1 MNQAG
6 GQGNSADR
14 CQPWVHSAAEVV
26 ADLGSRTEG
35 LTASEAA
42 ERLARYGP
50 NQLRVAEATSGWMV
64 LLSQFKSVIVA
75 LLGAATV
82 VSLILGDVVEAIAVA
97 VVIAINTLIGFTTEI
112 RAVRSMEALRQLGRV
127 ETMVRREGEVASV
140 AAEDLVPGDIVV
152 FEGGDVIA
160 ADLRIVDGWRIQAD
174 ESTLTGESVPVEK
187 DGTPAEMH
195 AGIADRTSMLH
206 KGTAITKGS
215 GEGVVVA
222 TGMDTELGRIS
233 ALVEQS
239 HQPETPLQL
248 QLAELGHRLLWLTLG
263 IAALIALSGFP
274 SDRSMGA
281 TIQTAVA
288 LAVAAIPEG
297 LPIVAT
303 VALARGMKRMSDRN
317 VLVEKLAAVETL
329 GSVGVIP
336 TDKTGTLTENKM
348 VLDRLSTAEGD
359 FEFSGGYSLIGEI
372 KRDGELVDA
381 LPLTVGDALRVAAL
395 CTNASVGGDAADAIG
410 DPSEVALLMGA
421 AKLGIDR
428 KALLEETPEVAE
440 ESFSPDLRM
449 MATLHRRDDGYFW
462 AVKGA
467 PETVIERSSRILR
480 SDADQ
485 FGDEDKDRWIQVNER
500 LAGEGRRVLA
510 LARKGVPTADTDPYT
525 DLTFVG
531 LAGMIDPPR
540 SDVGAAI
547 EECKRAGVEVV
558 MVTGDQWPTASW
570 VARDLH
576 IDQGGDAITGR
587 DLAEGTVDVQQ
598 MARARLFARTSPEQ
612 KMDLIVAR
620 QQQGQSVAMIG
631 DGVNDAPAL
640 KRADIGVAMGQRGT
654 DVAKEAADLVL
665 RDDRF
670 ESIVAAIREGR
681 IIFGNIRKF
690 VVYLLSSNLSE
701 IIVVGIGSVIALP
714 IPLLPLQILY
724 LNLITDVFPALALG
738 TGRGDDLVMGK
749 PPRDPKEG
757 VLTRAHWKSIVVYGL
772 VISLPVL
779 AILALAVLSL
789 RLDDSV
795 AITMSFMTLALA
807 QLWHVF
813 NMAGDDEPPLR
824 NEITRNAWVWGAL
837 ALSTLLVLAAMYVRP
852 LADVLEVEPLDPVQW
867 ALVSAAS
874 LLPLALGQMYR
885 VVGRLRR
892 QASAKAGLPGRP
904 DG

>member
-6 GQGNSADR
+6 GQGNGADQDR
-14 CQPWVHSAAEVV
+14 PWARTAADVV
-26 ADLGSRTEG
+26 ADRGSRREG
-35 LTASEAA
+35 LTASEVA
-42 ERLARYGP
+42 ERLTRYGP
-50 NQLRVAEATSGWMV
+50 NQLVAAAEVPAWSV
-64 LLSQFKSVIVA
+64 LFNQFKSVIVA
-75 LLGAATV
+75 LLAAATV
-82 VSLILGDVVEAIAVA
+82 VSLALGDVVEAMAVA
-97 VVIAINTLIGFTTEI
+97 VVIVINTVIGFATEI
-112 RAVRSMEALRQLGRV
+112 RAVRSMEALRELGRV
-127 ETMVRREGEVASV
+127 ETTVRRDGEAASV
-140 AAEDLVPGDIVV
+140 AAEELVPGDVVV
-152 FEGGDVIA
+152 FESGDIIT
-160 ADLRIVDGWRIQAD
+160 ADLRIIDGWRIQAD

-187 DGTPAEMH
+187 DAKPVRED

-206 KGTAITKGS
+206 KGTAISKGS

-222 TGMDTELGRIS
+222 TGMDTELGLIS

-239 HQPETPLQL
+239 RQPETPLQL
-248 QLAELGHRLLWLTLG
+248 QLAALGHRLLWLTLG
-263 IAALIALSGFP
+263 IAALVALSGIF
-274 SDRSMGA
+274 SDRSLSA

-329 GSVGVIP
+329 GSVGVIL

-348 VLDRLSTAEGD
+348 VLDRLSTVEGD
-359 FEFSGGYSLIGEI
+359 FEFGGGYGLVGEI
-372 KRDGELVDA
+372 DRDGELLEEMPFSLLEA
-381 LPLTVGDALRVAAL
+381 MRVAVL
-395 CTNASVGGDAADAIG
+395 CTNASVGDDAADAIG

-421 AKLGIDR
+421 AKAGISR
-428 KALLEETPEVAE
+428 KAILEESPEVAE
-440 ESFSPDLRM
+440 ESFNPDLRM
-449 MATLHRRDDGYFW
+449 MATLHRLDDGYFW

-467 PETVIERSSRILR
+467 PEAVIERSSHILK
-480 SDADQ
+480 SDQ
-485 FGDEDKDRWIQVNER
+485 FGDEDKDHWSQVNER

-510 LARKGVPTADTDPYT
+510 LARKEVPTEDTDLYT

-531 LAGMIDPPR
+531 LAGLIDPPR

-547 EECKRAGVEVV
+547 DECKEAGVEVV

-570 VARDLH
+570 IARDLH
-576 IDQGGDAITGR
+576 IDRGDDAITGR
-587 DLAEGTVDVQQ
+587 ELSEGSVDMERLAQ
-598 MARARLFARTSPEQ
+598 ARLFARTSPEQ

-620 QQQGQSVAMIG
+620 QEQGQSVAMIG

-654 DVAKEAADLVL
+654 DVAKEAADIVV

-670 ESIVAAIREGR
+670 GSIVAAIREGR

-701 IIVVGIGSVIALP
+701 IVVVGIGSVIALP

-749 PPRDPKEG
+749 PPRDPNEG
-757 VLTRAHWKSIVVYGL
+757 VLTSAHWKSIIVYGL
-772 VISLPVL
+772 VIAAPVL
-779 AILALAVLSL
+779 GILALAVLAMG
-789 RLDDSV
+789 LDDSV

-813 NMAGDDEPPLR
+813 NMAGSDEPLRR
-824 NEITRNAWVWGAL
+824 NEITKNAWIWGAL
-837 ALSTLLVLAAMYVRP
+837 ALSSLLVLAAMYIRP
-852 LADVLEVEPLDPVQW
+852 LADVLGVEPLDPVQW
-867 ALVSAAS
+867 MLVVAAS
-874 LLPLALGQMYR
+874 LFPLASGQMYR
-885 VVGRLRR
+885 LIRRLRQPR
-892 QASAKAGLPGRP
+892 TKPGLEGGPG
-904 DG
+904 G